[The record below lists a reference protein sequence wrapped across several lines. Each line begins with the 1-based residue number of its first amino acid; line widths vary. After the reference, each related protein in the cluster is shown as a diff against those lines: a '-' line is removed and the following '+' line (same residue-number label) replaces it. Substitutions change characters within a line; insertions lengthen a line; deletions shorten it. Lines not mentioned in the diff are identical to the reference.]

1 MPATTLP
8 TAPAAKPIAVTP
20 TPIAPAAAVPQT
32 LLFDL
37 QQRWSEVAQAAMRD
51 GQSALA
57 TALTNCTPVLLAGGT
72 LTLEAP
78 DDLCQRSVDDAFLLT
93 SLARVV
99 GQISGFLIPI
109 RLRSVA
115 GENRTRSERYQAAES
130 NPLVQAIRKRFAA
143 DIISREPITRAEW
156 LQRLQS
162 LQTRDTPPDATDDPD
177 DKNRGE

>member
-1 MPATTLP
+1 MTAAP
-8 TAPAAKPIAVTP
+8 TR
-20 TPIAPAAAVPQT
+20 IAPAAAVPQT

-37 QQRWSEVAQAAMRD
+37 QQRWSEVVQAAMRD
-51 GQSALA
+51 GQPALA
-57 TALTNCTPVLLAGGT
+57 TALTSCAPVLLANGI

-78 DDLCQRSVDDAFLLT
+78 DDLCQRSADDAFLLT

-99 GQISGFLIPI
+99 GQISGFLLPV
-109 RLRSVA
+109 RMRSVA

-130 NPLVQAIRKRFAA
+130 NPLVLAIRKRFAA

-162 LQTRDTPPDATDDPD
+162 LQTRDTKPD
-177 DKNRGE
+177 DEDRGE

>member
-1 MPATTLP
+1 LPAAPLP
-8 TAPAAKPIAVTP
+8 TAPTAKPIT
-20 TPIAPAAAVPQT
+20 AAVPQT

-37 QQRWSEVAQAAMRD
+37 QQRWSEVVQAAMRD

-57 TALTNCTPVLLAGGT
+57 TALTSCTPVLLAGGT

-78 DDLCQRSVDDAFLLT
+78 EDLCQRSADDAFLLT

-99 GQISGFLIPI
+99 GQISGFVLPI

-162 LQTRDTPPDATDDPD
+162 LQTRDTPPDD
-177 DKNRGE
+177 NHRGE